1 MNLFKK
7 IFIIFAIIAVIALI
21 LFMFAGCGNQA
32 VSEQRDGDI
41 NNNNNIDAFAPDIG
55 DATTGAGENNEN
67 ENADTDKNENEHDK
81 GGDLRYK
88 DGFAFVYNGYDI
100 YMGAIIESVIAEIG
114 PQSDYYVS
122 DSCTSDGIMHT
133 YCYNGVE
140 IYTYELNLTE
150 NVFRIFSIG
159 LIDDSNST
167 AEGIYIGQTVDEMIA
182 AYGGNY
188 EYEDIFGSYKYTK
201 NGTELIFDVDGDI
214 IISIMY
220 MLINV

>member
-55 DATTGAGENNEN
+55 DATTGQGENNEN
-67 ENADTDKNENEHDK
+67 TDIDTDENEHDK

-188 EYEDIFGSYKYTK
+188 EYEAIFGSYKYTK
-201 NGTELIFDVDGDI
+201 SGTELIFDVDGDI